1 MAYHVRRK
9 DREIT
14 DADAMRRILKSAKS
28 ITIALCMND
37 EPYLVSLSHGYDDEH
52 NCIYFHCAPEGKK
65 IEYMKANSRVWGQA
79 VVDYLVGCECEYSY
93 TCVHFKGKV
102 TLVDDVAE
110 KRRGLECLIRQL
122 SANPE
127 AKIAKLKPEKIA
139 KTMIGR
145 IDIEYMTGKKTQ
157 T

>member
-1 MAYHVRRK
+1 
-9 DREIT
+9 
-14 DADAMRRILKSAKS
+14 
-28 ITIALCMND
+28 
-37 EPYLVSLSHGYDDEH
+37 
-52 NCIYFHCAPEGKK
+52 
-65 IEYMKANSRVWGQA
+65 
-79 VVDYLVGCECEYSY
+79 
-93 TCVHFKGKV
+93 VHFKGKV